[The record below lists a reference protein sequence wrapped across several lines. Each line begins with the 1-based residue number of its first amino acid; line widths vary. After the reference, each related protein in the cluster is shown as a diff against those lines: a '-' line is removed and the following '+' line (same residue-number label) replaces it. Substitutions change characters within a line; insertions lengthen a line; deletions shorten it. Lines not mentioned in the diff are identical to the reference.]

1 MRANPPLKIKKKG
14 GTVQMEKKEITDE
27 YVLSKEKLT
36 SHEAADYLGIS
47 WWNLSDG
54 LKNGTYTFG
63 TATTGRGGRT
73 VFTIYAKQVYDFKH
87 GTCDINKQQ
96 YIEKIYE
103 FLSNLGYRISTEE
116 QKLMDGTHEIFEK
129 E

>member
-1 MRANPPLKIKKKG
+1 
-14 GTVQMEKKEITDE
+14 MEKKEITDE

-63 TATTGRGGRT
+63 TAATGRGGRT

-96 YIEKIYE
+96 YADLITLLKENAEQQKKIV
-103 FLSNLGYRISTEE
+103 
-116 QKLMDGTHEIFEK
+116 KLMSALILENA
-129 E
+129 